1 VIYIKIGGSLIH
13 IVMKIPDVVLQET
26 CEIMEMLEGKL
37 VYLGKIGDGRDVFL
51 LKQPIDAVTGFP
63 FVWIRGL
70 SRDPL
75 HRRPYCVNS

>member
-1 VIYIKIGGSLIH
+1 
-13 IVMKIPDVVLQET
+13 MKIPDVVLQEA

-63 FVWIRGL
+63 FVWIRGQ
-70 SRDPL
+70 S
-75 HRRPYCVNS
+75 